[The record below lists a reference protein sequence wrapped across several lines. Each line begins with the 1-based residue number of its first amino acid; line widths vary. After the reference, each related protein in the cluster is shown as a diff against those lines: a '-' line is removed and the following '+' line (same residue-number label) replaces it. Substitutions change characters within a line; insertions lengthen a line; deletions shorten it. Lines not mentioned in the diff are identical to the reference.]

1 MFGKDWNMIQQLCT
15 KEVLLE
21 TAKEVFESMI
31 FMDINEAH
39 EPAQKAESWTLLS
52 SITFKGAFHGC
63 LIFSCDISCAQA
75 ITKNM
80 LGIDTTE
87 ELSEEEVC
95 DALGEVVNMVMGS
108 VKSRLQ
114 DNFGDVKVSIPT
126 TINGRKL
133 CNNNNNLGIGTTE
146 LSIEIDI
153 DSKYTATLSLLYRK
167 TLKTE

>member
-1 MFGKDWNMIQQLCT
+1 MLEETHIR
-15 KEVLLE
+15 EALLE
-21 TAKEVFESMI
+21 SAKEVFETMI
-31 FMDINEAH
+31 FMDVNTSC
-39 EPAQKAESWTLLS
+39 EPAQKTESRALLS
-52 SITFKGAFHGC
+52 LITFKGTLHGC
-63 LIFSCDISCAQA
+63 LTVSCDTCCAQA

-87 ELSEEEVC
+87 KLSEEEVC

-167 TLKTE
+167 TLKAE